1 MTPPLQG
8 LKVVEFSGLAPGP
21 FVGLMLADF
30 GADVVRI
37 DKVGESFNSD
47 TLSRGKR
54 SIAVSPKSPQGLA
67 VLRKLISQA
76 DVLIDPFRPG
86 VMERLGLGPQQVMEG
101 QGQGCIANPKLV
113 YARLTGFQRQGPYAN
128 MAGHDINYA
137 ALSGVLSMLGKC
149 GGPPQPPANLL
160 ADFAG
165 GSQVCLQGILFALL
179 ARNNPNSPMFG
190 KGQIVEADMVTGAR
204 YVATFQLMASY
215 VEHPQWGTTFGKG
228 TEETRGTGLL
238 EGGSPWY
245 GVYKTKDG
253 LWMSLGPIE
262 PQFYSEMLR
271 VLKETTSSISSSA
284 IKDHPSASKQYDRN
298 TWPELQRYLTDVFAL
313 LTRQEW
319 TNRFMGTDACVVPVL
334 TRDEALLEGGVLP
347 AVPDAQRETVLDG
360 SEPIPPA
367 PAPRLSATPANIP
380 AGSAAALSQG
390 REDSAQLLLTPG
402 EHTLEILEQWAKITA
417 SEAKQLYKQKAIG
430 AADVPDDW
438 DSKL

>member
-37 DKVGESFNSD
+37 DKVSDSFNSD

-67 VLRKLISQA
+67 VLRKLVSQA

-101 QGQGCIANPKLV
+101 KGEGCISNPKLV

-137 ALSGVLSMLGKC
+137 ALSGILSMLGTA

-179 ARNNPNSPMFG
+179 ARNNPNSPMSG

-215 VEHPQWGTTFGKG
+215 VEHPSWGATFGKG
-228 TEETRGTGLL
+228 TEDTRGTGVLD
-238 EGGSPWY
+238 GGSPWY
-245 GVYKTKDG
+245 GVYKTKDM
-253 LWMSLGPIE
+253 LWMSIGAIE
-262 PQFYSEMLR
+262 PQFYAEMLR
-271 VLKETTSSISSSA
+271 ILKEAASSSSI
-284 IKDHPSASKQYDRN
+284 KTHPSPSTQLDRS
-298 TWPELQRYLTDVFAL
+298 TWPELQRYFTDVFAL
-313 LTRQEW
+313 RTRDEW
-319 TNRFMGTDACVVPVL
+319 TKRFIGTDACVVPVL

-347 AVPDAQRETVLDG
+347 AVPEAQRETVLDG
-360 SEPIPPA
+360 SEPIPPS
-367 PAPRLSATPANIP
+367 PAPRLSVTPANIP

-390 REDSAQLLLTPG
+390 REESAQLLLTPG
-402 EHTLEILEQWAKITA
+402 EHTLEILEQWAKIPA
-417 SEAKQLYKQKAIG
+417 SEAKKLYQQKAIG